1 MFTNTK
7 NFIKI
12 RLELRYDD
20 YDNQSDDSFQW
31 GIVGIPLG
39 IIIMTKVYLEK
50 REKPQSMYRRQKS
63 EDTTNKNET
72 STRWQWILIK

>member
-1 MFTNTK
+1 MIHHHDRN
-7 NFIKI
+7 NPP
-12 RLELRYDD
+12 
-20 YDNQSDDSFQW
+20 DDSFQW

-63 EDTTNKNET
+63 EDKTNKNET
-72 STRWQWILIK
+72 SIRWKWILIK